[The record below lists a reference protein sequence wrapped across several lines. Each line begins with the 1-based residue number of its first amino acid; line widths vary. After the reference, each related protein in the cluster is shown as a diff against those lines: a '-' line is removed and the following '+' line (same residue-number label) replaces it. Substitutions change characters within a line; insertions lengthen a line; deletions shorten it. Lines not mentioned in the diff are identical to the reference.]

1 MKSGVALHAEEE
13 QDGAWNYFFF
23 SDVPMYLYVNTLK
36 MYQQFSTYS
45 LIIDGNGIKQ
55 SIQIFWKE
63 VMVSLS

>member
-1 MKSGVALHAEEE
+1 MKSGVALHAEE
-13 QDGAWNYFFF
+13 QDGAWNYSFF